1 MKNWLD
7 TVLSQYGNS
16 PKLLSL
22 IQSFSDS
29 IDPSTDI
36 DAFVANVWNINT
48 ATGYGLDVWGRI
60 VNVTRSLTVPGAA
73 GRTFGFSEAGA
84 GADPFG
90 QSSFYGSSSAGQ
102 NYDLSDV
109 DFRRLI
115 LVKALSNIS
124 DRSIPAFN
132 TALLQLFPG
141 RGNAFITDLG
151 SMTAQLTFG
160 FVLSPVE
167 KAILLQS
174 GAFPGPTGV
183 LLSVLNIDATT
194 VFGFAEAGSGY
205 TGFNNG
211 QFT

>member
-1 MKNWLD
+1 MKNYID
-7 TVLSQYGNS
+7 TVISQYGNS
-16 PKLLSL
+16 PRILAL
-22 IQSFSDS
+22 IASFSDS
-29 IDPSTDI
+29 IDPATDI
-36 DAFVANVWNINT
+36 DAFVRNIWNIDT

-60 VNVTRSLTVPGAA
+60 VNVKRSLKIPGAS
-73 GRTFGFSEAGA
+73 GRNFGFSEAGA

-90 QSSFYGSSSAGQ
+90 QTPFYGGAPAGD
-102 NYDLSDV
+102 NYDLSDS

-141 RGNAFITDLG
+141 RGNAYIADLG
-151 SMTAQLTFG
+151 LMTAQLTFG

-167 KAILLQS
+167 RAILLQS

-183 LLSVLNIDATT
+183 LLTVLDIDPTT
-194 VFGFAEAGSGY
+194 VFGFAEAGSGFA
-205 TGFNNG
+205 GFNNG